1 MRKPRKQRKQ
11 QPLID
16 EEVTVTTIPESCLP
30 GGEDAEAYQ
39 NAFADLLEARSDDDK
54 AAAMARLR
62 ELGMEDITGRIVT
75 A

>member
-1 MRKPRKQRKQ
+1 MRKPRKQK
-11 QPLID
+11 PLID
-16 EEVTVTTIPESCLP
+16 EEVTVTTIPESCME